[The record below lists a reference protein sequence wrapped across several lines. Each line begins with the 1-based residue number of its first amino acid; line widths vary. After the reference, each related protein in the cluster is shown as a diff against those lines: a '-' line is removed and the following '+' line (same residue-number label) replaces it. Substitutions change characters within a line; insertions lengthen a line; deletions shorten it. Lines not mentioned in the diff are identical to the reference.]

1 MTPLNILP
9 TGDHTWAALKVVQF
23 LQVTIHVN
31 KVCRYK
37 SGVKESKHQ
46 ILSHNNKKRE
56 KTKTK

>member
-1 MTPLNILP
+1 MSMMLGLNYNV
-9 TGDHTWAALKVVQF
+9 G
-23 LQVTIHVN
+23 VN

-37 SGVKESKHQ
+37 SGAKESKHQ